1 MGTLKDYIVKTRENL
16 DKLER
21 FQPSPLLAYFLI
33 SIATFLWASSIVI
46 LRGVRDDYPP
56 VGLSTLRWLVG
67 GIFLLPFVWQQL
79 IEKSKII
86 RSNMGLIFLLGLLQV
101 GSSTA
106 LAVALNFTTA
116 INGSVIN
123 ASQPAITALIAWL
136 IIKENL
142 SPLQAIGI
150 LIGLIGVV
158 VIIFRSDI
166 HLLISMELA

>member
-1 MGTLKDYIVKTRENL
+1 MGTLNDYIVKTRENL

-21 FQPSPLLAYFLI
+21 FQPSPFLAYFLI

-79 IEKSKII
+79 IEKGKII

-142 SPLQAIGI
+142 
-150 LIGLIGVV
+150 
-158 VIIFRSDI
+158 
-166 HLLISMELA
+166 

>member
-1 MGTLKDYIVKTRENL
+1 M
-16 DKLER
+16 
-21 FQPSPLLAYFLI
+21 
-33 SIATFLWASSIVI
+33 
-46 LRGVRDDYPP
+46 
-56 VGLSTLRWLVG
+56 
-67 GIFLLPFVWQQL
+67 
-79 IEKSKII
+79 
-86 RSNMGLIFLLGLLQV
+86 QV

-136 IIKENL
+136 IIKEKL

-166 HLLISMELA
+166 HLLISMELNLGDGLAIVAISGWGTYAVLLQKIPFT